1 MVVTMAYKGL
11 KRTSL
16 IIFTLATIA
25 VLVGAWAKITHQSFA
40 NDLLTFGLL
49 AEVVGVI
56 VLLVAFN
63 AKKNQGTGLT

>member
-1 MVVTMAYKGL
+1 
-11 KRTSL
+11 
-16 IIFTLATIA
+16 
-25 VLVGAWAKITHQSFA
+25 LVGAWAKITHQSFA

>member
-1 MVVTMAYKGL
+1 MVVTMGYKGL

-16 IIFTLATIA
+16 IIFILATIA
-25 VLVGAWAKITHQSFA
+25 VLIGAWAKITYRPFA

-56 VLLVAFN
+56 VLFVAFN
-63 AKKNQGTGLT
+63 ARKHGTGLT